1 METNYLQNVKFQTVS
16 SSFPS
21 SVDDGLRAPFVG
33 IFVGQPGQGKSY
45 EMSQYAKHSIEH
57 HDYDGMFAL
66 CSEYIANA
74 QYFDHIPCIL
84 DAFPEEY
91 IHDKDKVF
99 AWLDYLATWNRKR
112 MDEWRK
118 IQLQYKSW
126 DEFKNS
132 KTDFNDFIKKREE
145 KFVPLSLESIGAP
158 KKKPKKVEE
167 SKIDVLTTTPNP
179 LLASRALDYNPW
191 RNFIKINSTPAAAD
205 LSEEIMRKVKRYYCK
220 PPLCILYGDDLLGTP
235 MMANTSTNK
244 LINKAISLR
253 HDGFTFLLG
262 VQAWTGGLPRT
273 IRINAKIIVIHQTA
287 DDKLLKSFYD
297 ETLSSVCNFKDFKE
311 FFNNVIDGDKHKFLL
326 VDRMQMPI
334 QIRLNWN
341 IIGVAKDMIPRWL
354 LIIRQQKLRE
364 EESSR
369 SLKRVRSLRDDSDEL
384 NVIKKLKYY

>member
-1 METNYLQNVKFQTVS
+1 
-16 SSFPS
+16 
-21 SVDDGLRAPFVG
+21 
-33 IFVGQPGQGKSY
+33 
-45 EMSQYAKHSIEH
+45 
-57 HDYDGMFAL
+57 
-66 CSEYIANA
+66 
-74 QYFDHIPCIL
+74 
-84 DAFPEEY
+84 
-91 IHDKDKVF
+91 
-99 AWLDYLATWNRKR
+99 
-112 MDEWRK
+112 
-118 IQLQYKSW
+118 
-126 DEFKNS
+126 
-132 KTDFNDFIKKREE
+132 
-145 KFVPLSLESIGAP
+145 
-158 KKKPKKVEE
+158 
-167 SKIDVLTTTPNP
+167 
-179 LLASRALDYNPW
+179 
-191 RNFIKINSTPAAAD
+191 
-205 LSEEIMRKVKRYYCK
+205 
-220 PPLCILYGDDLLGTP
+220 
-235 MMANTSTNK
+235 MANTSTNK

-334 QIRLNWN
+334 QTRLNWN

-384 NVIKKLKYY
+384 NVIVADLG